1 MVEFVHPGKA
11 IMLYKKACEVGEV
24 STLIKV
30 KDSNSIALLVS
41 EKILLPFIL
50 EGDGSSMLAGM
61 PSFQFS
67 S

>member
-1 MVEFVHPGKA
+1 MHPGKA

-30 KDSNSIALLVS
+30 KDSNSITLLVP
-41 EKILLPFIL
+41 EKLLLPFIL
-50 EGDGSSMLAGM
+50 ERDGSSMLAVI
-61 PSFQFS
+61 PTFKIS